1 MKDETRLRRFL
12 NLFAYG
18 EEDSKRKECVQYIMD
33 VMAKAESERK
43 VLRFDRLAE
52 TEYIPN
58 PCVDSSGMLFIDTRK
73 MWQMYD
79 EWCSKVRF
87 IEIEAASL
95 VHENYVIMR
104 DIAKN
109 PPKK

>member
-33 VMAKAESERK
+33 VMAKAESEKK
-43 VLRFDRLAE
+43 VLRFDRLAA

-58 PCVDSSGMLFIDTRK
+58 PCVDSSGTLFIDTRK

-79 EWCSKVRF
+79 EWRAKVRF

-95 VHENYVIMR
+95 VHENYMIMR